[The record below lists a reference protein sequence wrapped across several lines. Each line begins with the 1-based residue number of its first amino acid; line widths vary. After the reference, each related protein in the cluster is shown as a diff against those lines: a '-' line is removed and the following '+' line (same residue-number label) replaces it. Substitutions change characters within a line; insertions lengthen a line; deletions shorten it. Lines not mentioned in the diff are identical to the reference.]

1 MIDLRKAILAIYA
14 QGLEF
19 KMTKHKKPYPA
30 WVCSDCGKKYGR
42 RIPSL
47 ATYHIGV
54 CGVCSKETMVT
65 EPRDFGH
72 LNFEVKL

>member
-1 MIDLRKAILAIYA
+1 MKISPIAYAIHDE
-14 QGLEF
+14 GDSR
-19 KMTKHKKPYPA
+19 YPA
-30 WVCSDCGKKYGR
+30 WVCSDCGQKYGR

-65 EPRDFGH
+65 EPRDYGH
-72 LNFEVKL
+72 LDFEVKQ